1 MGKSIDLL
9 LVERL
14 DGSPAVVTA
23 PYCTGSEGDM
33 VIFGDTED
41 HIGQVVL
48 RTYAQEDSTTM
59 QILSSFTTIY
69 PTKQMF
75 RHCYTSEDA
84 DEELPCAKTTNILE
98 V

>member
-9 LVERL
+9 LVKRL

-23 PYCTGSEGDM
+23 PYCTGSDGDM
-33 VIFGDTED
+33 VIFGDTEG

-59 QILSSFTTIY
+59 QILSSFTAIY

-75 RHCYTSEDA
+75 RHRYTSEDA
-84 DEELPCAKTTNILE
+84 DEACPCTENTNNLE